1 VSVGVEDVGDGAKG
15 ALGFLTAFGG
25 AAEPDRRSI
34 AWFAPVGALV
44 GFVVG
49 AVWWGAG
56 EGWSS
61 SLIAATVAVAADAAV
76 TGMLHLDGLADSADG
91 LLPPL
96 DRSRRLEVMADPHGG
111 VFAVVVVVVVLGLR
125 VAALA
130 ALAPDVWLIVG
141 LWAASRA
148 AMAVILTTQ
157 PYARPGGGLASAF
170 TGASPAP
177 AVIGGAAGLVVVVV
191 TLGWPAGPVAAAG
204 LVAGAAAVAALAHR
218 RLGGFTGDVLGAAG
232 VVAETVALL
241 LAAAKW

>member
-91 LLPPL
+91 LGARDRERALAIMRDHSVGAYGTSALVLDLLLKSAALGALAERGEVLP
-96 DRSRRLEVMADPHGG
+96 VIAA
-111 VFAVVVVVVVLGLR
+111 FAV
-125 VAALA
+125 
-130 ALAPDVWLIVG
+130 
-141 LWAASRA
+141 SRA
-148 AMAVILTTQ
+148 AALPLAAAL
-157 PYARPGGGLASAF
+157 PYARPEGTGRALHGL
-170 TGASPAP
+170 SPR
-177 AVIGGAAGLVVVVV
+177 
-191 TLGWPAGPVAAAG
+191 VAAAG
-204 LVAGAAAVAALAHR
+204 LVLAVALAVPAPGTLVAAAAVVAAVGLIAHR
-218 RLGGFTGDVLGAAG
+218 RLGGVTGDVLGAAIELTATAALVAG
-232 VVAETVALL
+232 VVGLNSVA
-241 LAAAKW
+241 